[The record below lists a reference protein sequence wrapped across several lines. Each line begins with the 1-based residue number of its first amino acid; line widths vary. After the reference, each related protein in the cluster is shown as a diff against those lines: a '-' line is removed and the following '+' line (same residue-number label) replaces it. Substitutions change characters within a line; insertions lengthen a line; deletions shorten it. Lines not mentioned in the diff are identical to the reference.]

1 MQSLVHLCKQHSYT
15 MLLLWMHLKLKA
27 AHVCLSAFGGEKMM
41 SLALE
46 YDANWLFPLRVL
58 LLKK

>member
-1 MQSLVHLCKQHSYT
+1 MQSLVHLCKQHSYI

-27 AHVCLSAFGGEKMM
+27 AHVCLSGFWWREMM

-46 YDANWLFPLRVL
+46 YDAISYFL
-58 LLKK
+58 